1 MEWNDATH
9 TMVPGAG
16 LLQQEENRLALQIR
30 GLWTSP
36 PDTLMPAPTGPP
48 GCSQEVMFQV
58 SRDRTQMLPAIALEG
73 FERTGVL
80 QALFK
85 CCLNSQ
91 MDSFRG
97 TE

>member
-1 MEWNDATH
+1 MF
-9 TMVPGAG
+9 P
-16 LLQQEENRLALQIR
+16 Q
-30 GLWTSP
+30 
-36 PDTLMPAPTGPP
+36 DTLMPVPTVPP

-58 SRDRTQMLPAIALEG
+58 SRDRNHMLPAIAVES
-73 FERTGVL
+73 FERTGIL

-85 CCLNSQ
+85 CCINSQ